1 MWRRKKIGRESSLY
15 YIRMKIDWWYCSI
28 CLGNWFTSIPFQS
41 WEEIEF
47 VSLGNIPP
55 ISVHFFSS
63 FSPVEEMFPFEFVPP
78 IYFHFPQYKHSINE
92 IILVSFPFL
101 QNQWWYWTKNLIL
114 LMPSFVSITW
124 CLNFPCPFQSESWM
138 FRGSYLFGS
147 KFWVFSVESF
157 CKAIGFNNC
166 GQYPAKVI
174 WLRYALPMISF
185 FLGCS

>member
-1 MWRRKKIGRESSLY
+1 
-15 YIRMKIDWWYCSI
+15 
-28 CLGNWFTSIPFQS
+28 
-41 WEEIEF
+41 
-47 VSLGNIPP
+47 
-55 ISVHFFSS
+55 
-63 FSPVEEMFPFEFVPP
+63 MFPFEFVPP

-157 CKAIGFNNC
+157 RKAIGKFNFNNC

-185 FLGCS
+185 FCWAAHRRLTSENLRNWNFILIDCVACGEYMGNAHIARLLLWFA